1 MNSKGN
7 SEREGFHRNPML
19 GGVLFVVVVLAHC
32 LRPCSS
38 KMSTPGR
45 ILGVLSSFQG
55 FPNSSVGKES
65 ACNAGDLGSSPGL
78 GRSPGEG
85 NGNPLQYSCLE
96 NPMGRGAWQATVHGA
111 TRVEHDWVTKLPP
124 LPSGCLWC
132 HASCIT
138 LLVRGQRL
146 PWFEVKK
153 KKRLN
158 WWFSREVIC
167 RRRQWH
173 PTPVLLPGKS
183 HGRRSLVGCSPW
195 GR

>member
-1 MNSKGN
+1 MWLWSRTKHPFFQIVKKQDCERISNVKVKEMNSKGN

-85 NGNPLQYSCLE
+85 NGNHLQYSCLE

-111 TRVEHDWVTKLPP
+111 TRVEHD
-124 LPSGCLWC
+124 
-132 HASCIT
+132 
-138 LLVRGQRL
+138 
-146 PWFEVKK
+146 
-153 KKRLN
+153 
-158 WWFSREVIC
+158 
-167 RRRQWH
+167 
-173 PTPVLLPGKS
+173 
-183 HGRRSLVGCSPW
+183 
-195 GR
+195 